1 MIYLGFIL
9 VALAAGFLV
18 YEKTAA
24 MKRGADEYSATLALL
39 VSLKSAVSS
48 KIRTPPEVLSSF
60 LGGELGASI
69 PWLSSLTDEGRVNS
83 FLREGGLLSA
93 ETQLSAEDKDALSDF
108 FLELGRNSRE
118 EEAERIDR
126 IIALFE
132 KREGEV
138 RESAEKSVKSAWVLF
153 VTAALGIFILII

>member
-1 MIYLGFIL
+1 MYLGFIL

-60 LGGELGASI
+60 LGGEMGASI

-83 FLREGGLLSA
+83 FLREGGILSA
-93 ETQLSAEDKDALSDF
+93 ETQLSEKDRAALRDF
-108 FLELGRNSRE
+108 FLELGKSTGE
-118 EEAERIDR
+118 EE
-126 IIALFE
+126 E
-132 KREGEV
+132 KRLDWIISLFRGRCEEI
-138 RESAEKSVKSAWVLF
+138 RCSLEKNVKAAWVLF
-153 VTAALGIFILII
+153 ATLTLGALILIA